1 MNNFLAF
8 ALGSIITCFLMLVPV
23 WVDSMLRRSQVIKR
37 QKIIAAVTDTF
48 IPLRNLLV
56 QSESH
61 LFLIRQKQI
70 EDLEKLTEQESL
82 VDRMEQKQERI
93 QQDEHYFTTVEEAHA
108 AVQRLKEV
116 VDYEDHS
123 LLWPLD

>member
-23 WVDSMLRRSQVIKR
+23 WVDSIKR

-70 EDLEKLTEQESL
+70 EDLSSLTEQDGL
-82 VDRMEQKQERI
+82 IDRLEQKHERI
-93 QQDEHYFTTVEEAHA
+93 QQDEHYFTTVEEAHR
-108 AVQRLKEV
+108 AVERLKELV
-116 VDYEDHS
+116 HQDENH

>member
-1 MNNFLAF
+1 MNPTLAF
-8 ALGSIITCFLMLVPV
+8 ILGSIITCFVMLVPV
-23 WVDSMLRRSQVIKR
+23 WVDSIKR
-37 QKIIAAVTDTF
+37 QKIIAAVTETF

-70 EDLEKLTEQESL
+70 EDLGQLTEQESL
-82 VDRMEQKQERI
+82 VDRLEQKQGRI
-93 QQDEHYFTTVEEAHA
+93 QQDEHYFSTVEEAHA
-108 AVQRLKEV
+108 AVQRLKEAIDHE
-116 VDYEDHS
+116 DYS